1 MVFRIYKGFYK
12 GFSAYLF
19 LTTKILQV
27 RNFSVLLVAIPF
39 CLLTRAQRVDAIDSL
54 MQTVYPKEAPGAA
67 LMIVK
72 DGRMLFSKAYGL
84 ANLSTGVANSSN
96 SNFNIGS
103 VTKQFTAF
111 CILELAAK
119 HKLSLE
125 DSLLHFFPGF
135 HPATGGIRVRQLLS
149 HCSGIADH
157 YGFTDT
163 NKVKRATDKDVLE
176 AIEKAGQVYFTPGTQ
191 YRYSNTAYCLL
202 GMIIEKV
209 SGQSYAD
216 YVRQHIFLPLQ
227 MTQSRVLQAGQAISK
242 RSFGYEYDSSS
253 KRFTKLDEK
262 ESIFF
267 STEADGGIYTSL
279 NDYAKW
285 MRFLENAGKATI
297 KEARSPQ
304 FPVDSLQKLFYGF
317 GWFVSDKARDRAVYH
332 SGSNG
337 GFRAFVYTIPSK
349 KYQLVIF
356 SNRTGI
362 DLEELVE
369 RLNKMA
375 GITNNS
381 FTKIE
386 ALVSFRECWPIFAP
400 CKETPLFSI

>member
-1 MVFRIYKGFYK
+1 M
-12 GFSAYLF
+12 
-19 LTTKILQV
+19 
-27 RNFSVLLVAIPF
+27 RNFFVSVIIVLF
-39 CLLTRAQRVDAIDSL
+39 CLPTRAQRVEAIDSL
-54 MQTVYPKEAPGAA
+54 MRSVYPNKAPGAA
-67 LMIVK
+67 LMIIQ
-72 DGRMLFSKAYGL
+72 DGRVLFNRAYGL
-84 ANLSTGVANSSN
+84 ANLSNGIANN
-96 SNFNIGS
+96 TRSNFNIGS
-103 VTKQFTAF
+103 ITKQFTAF
-111 CILELAAK
+111 CILELAAQQ
-119 HKLSLE
+119 KLSLE

-135 HPATGGIRVRQLLS
+135 HPVTGRITVRQLLS

-157 YGFTDT
+157 YEFTDT
-163 NKVKRATDKDVLE
+163 SKVKHATDRDVLE
-176 AIEKAGQVYFTPGTQ
+176 AVQSAGQLYFTPGTQ

-202 GMIIEKV
+202 GMIIEKL
-209 SGQSYAD
+209 SGESYAH
-216 YVRQHIFLPLQ
+216 YIRQHIFEPLH
-227 MTQSRVLQAGQAISK
+227 MTNSRVLQVGQPIPV
-242 RSFGYEYDSSS
+242 RSVGYEYDSTGNQ
-253 KRFTKLDEK
+253 FNKLDEK

-285 MRFLENAGKATI
+285 LRFLESSGKATI
-297 KEARSPQ
+297 QQARSPQ
-304 FPVDSLQKLFYGF
+304 FPVDSLQQLFYGF
-317 GWFVSDKARDRAVYH
+317 GWFVSDKGADRAVYH

-356 SNRTGI
+356 SNRTGV

-386 ALVSFRECWPIFAP
+386 ALVSFHACWPIFAP
-400 CKETPLFSI
+400 CKETLLFLI

>member
-1 MVFRIYKGFYK
+1 MRKYFVCISF
-12 GFSAYLF
+12 ALCC
-19 LTTKILQV
+19 
-27 RNFSVLLVAIPF
+27 VLS
-39 CLLTRAQRVDAIDSL
+39 RAQRVDAIDSL
-54 MQTVYPKEAPGAA
+54 MRSLYPKQAPGAA
-67 LMIVK
+67 LMMVK
-72 DGRMLFSKAYGL
+72 DGRLLFNKAYGL
-84 ANLSTGVANSSN
+84 ANLSAGLANSSN
-96 SNFNIGS
+96 TNFNIGS

-111 CILELAAK
+111 CILELAAQK
-119 HKLSLE
+119 KLSLE

-176 AIEKAGQVYFTPGTQ
+176 AVQNAGQLYFVPGTQ

-216 YVRQHIFLPLQ
+216 YIRQHIFEPLQ
-227 MTQSRVLQAGQAISK
+227 MINSRVLQEGQPIPK
-242 RSFGYEYDSSS
+242 RSFGYDYDSSAN
-253 KRFTKLDEK
+253 RFTKLDEK

-285 MRFLENAGKATI
+285 LRFIENAGRSTI
-297 KEARSPQ
+297 RQARTPQ

-317 GWFVSDKARDRAVYH
+317 GWFVSDKSPDRAVYH

-356 SNRTGI
+356 SNRSGI
-362 DLEELVE
+362 DLEALVE
-369 RLNKMA
+369 RLNKLA
-375 GITNNS
+375 GITNKS

-386 ALVSFRECWPIFAP
+386 ALVSFHACWPIFAP
-400 CKETPLFSI
+400 CKETRLFSI